1 MAVVWPEIPHF
12 TIYKVADWSVVDSG
26 SAKYFAWDTCK
37 ERYALLETTV
47 VPRLPLVTKGRKA
60 KEAAAQAAA
69 AAAAASSS
77 SSAIANISGSRPSL
91 FSSSSSTRRIF
102 LAGNPVK
109 INSSVSQKGKSLT
122 FLELLAITLIP
133 NWKTQKSNR

>member
-1 MAVVWPEIPHF
+1 MVWPEIPHF

-69 AAAAASSS
+69 AAAAAANAA
-77 SSAIANISGSRPSL
+77 SSATVQIRIILDDGSANQLTRAIEGRAEPVIPRFL
-91 FSSSSSTRRIF
+91 FSIKFPRENSEIPLIF
-102 LAGNPVK
+102 CYFSK
-109 INSSVSQKGKSLT
+109 CT
-122 FLELLAITLIP
+122 
-133 NWKTQKSNR
+133 